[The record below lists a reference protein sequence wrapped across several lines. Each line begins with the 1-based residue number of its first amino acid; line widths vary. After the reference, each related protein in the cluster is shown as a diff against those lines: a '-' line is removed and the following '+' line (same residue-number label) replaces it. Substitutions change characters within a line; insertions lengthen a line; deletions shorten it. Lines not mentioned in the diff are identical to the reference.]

1 MRNKGVS
8 CAPGG
13 IALIILCDKD
23 GLQGEIKNGVFIAL
37 RFRFRLWEYSV

>member
-13 IALIILCDKD
+13 IALDLLTFTD
-23 GLQGEIKNGVFIAL
+23 GKMGDYA
-37 RFRFRLWEYSV
+37 RYTMS